1 MSELPELNPSG
12 HSPAEQGSNIPLG
25 WKPTAAAPVPVV
37 RCVQIKKDGERCKRW
52 SIRGYT
58 KCRRHAGAGAFM
70 KDGNVNKYAEAVIEA
85 ARLRLVDNTDMA
97 VDVLEQL
104 MQPGSSEGIR
114 LKASTEVLDR
124 AGIRGGFEVN
134 VEADIVSNP
143 ADLLADRL
151 AKLAK
156 GAAAVQQMRNA
167 TAPTNEDAD
176 IVDAEVIEDDPGQET
191 LF

>member
-1 MSELPELNPSG
+1 MSESIEPNPSG
-12 HSPAEQGSNIPLG
+12 HSAAQQGSEYPLK
-25 WKPTAAAPVPVV
+25 WKPTAQKPVPVV
-37 RCVQIKKDGERCKRW
+37 RCVQIKKSGDRCKNW

-58 KCRRHAGAGAFM
+58 KCRKHAGPQYLM
-70 KDGNVNKYAEAVIEA
+70 KDGNVQKYAESVVEA
-85 ARLRLVDNTDMA
+85 ARLRLIDNTDLA

-124 AGIRGGFEVN
+124 AGIRGGFEVS
-134 VEADIVSNP
+134 VEADITSNP
-143 ADLLADRL
+143 ADLLQERL

-176 IVDAEVIEDDPGQET
+176 IVDAEVIDDPGQET